1 MWKEEVEERVFTSW
15 KKEECW
21 SLELASSALR
31 RSCFHGA
38 DDEAISPLT
47 NLRTCQLIMPP
58 RRAPPDSDL
67 YGPMACLGI
76 QYLVIFIDI
85 FFGHFLLSF
94 LFFLFF
100 FKKKKRDYRSIHRG
114 SLLWIFKSEAFNNIC
129 CPRGFLDVAKGV
141 KFSTSWKLVE
151 LLGRVYLSMYST

>member
-58 RRAPPDSDL
+58 RRAPPDSHL
-67 YGPMACLGI
+67 YGPMACLVI
-76 QYLVIFIDI
+76 QYLYWY
-85 FFGHFLLSF
+85 FFGHLLLSF

-100 FKKKKRDYRSIHRG
+100 FEKRNYRSIHRG
-114 SLLWIFKSEAFNNIC
+114 SLSWIFKSEAFNNIC

-151 LLGRVYLSMYST
+151 LIGGI